1 VQPIVGNAGR
11 KSPDAAEEKTME
23 ISLVETRVN
32 KDEQVTVLCAPL
44 NSQILATRLL
54 DAWIAGDY
62 RRLDYELRPWKQDDF
77 HAGDE
82 DDRLE
87 VLRSLVE
94 QMAAEPDLFAPRA
107 EKLHLG
113 VWIDLLE
120 HLAKP
125 ERATGVTY
133 GDL

>member
-1 VQPIVGNAGR
+1 VQPIVGNTSR
-11 KSPDAAEEKTME
+11 NSPDAAEEKAME
-23 ISLVETRVN
+23 ISLVEIRGN
-32 KDEQVTVLCAPL
+32 KDEQVAVLGAPL
-44 NSQILATRLL
+44 KSQILAARLL
-54 DAWIAGDY
+54 DAWIAGDC
-62 RRLDYELRPWKQDDF
+62 RRLNYELRQWNQDDF
-77 HAGDE
+77 HVGDE

-87 VLRSLVE
+87 VLRSLVQ

-125 ERATGVTY
+125 E
-133 GDL
+133 